1 MSRTFGDRR
10 REGTILASSKLL
22 TASAGL
28 LSASSS
34 WGRVRVPW
42 SRRPLRLISALIT
55 RPRLLPTRPGFRRR
69 SSPGSIGRSAVGA
82 TARPG
87 GALKGDRAP
96 LLGLPLLPARSVP
109 PARWGPPRPGC
120 RPPKLAA
127 PTGAVP
133 LLFAPRLRLDRLST
147 GEATLS
153 ARTTFAAP
161 SAGSRPDRDD
171 PAPGLVAPS
180 FALPRRLAPADR
192 PCVTRTRS
200 PYRDGLV
207 PAPDAPAP
215 PAVPLPSS
223 ASPAPSGR
231 SLPASTPR
239 PPRGGPIGHCTRNL
253 FDWSPRAARHRNTFC
268 PGALRNEGLPS
279 CPTAP
284 FSLRRPRLHLP
295 ATPQGNGFGITRRP
309 RRSIPG
315 REPISALITPTRAD
329 GPSRSERRPVPISA
343 LITPVLR
350 PTPSLDRLHRPRTAA
365 APPCADCPGRRLP
378 VLLSCPVAAV
388 ARSLPGNRL
397 TPRSTLTVGRGIDS
411 APKPEARP
419 LPQPAWSPL
428 SVGRKTPHASRRLSE
443 PIAPKLPHIPR
454 PLADRRRIRSG
465 SGGNRRDLFLPQ
477 PRRQPSPLRRCPS
490 PCAHPR
496 GSDRDRRRSA
506 DAPRHPS
513 LLPRSPDSTPCRKSA
528 RFREPFTPSVAPRRS
543 RFPGRHGSG
552 PAHRGGLHTPANPD
566 RWSTAPVAPGAFPP
580 VPRGPRAAPRSRREA
595 EKTGAVVGAE
605 RREQG
610 CDRSK
615 GDARGLENCRRLETS
630 PDPRYQYTDDP
641 RRPPPPGTDDLDG
654 EPPVRARPHGRGP
667 RPPRSL
673 DEAPRVSHRSHFRA
687 AREALGGL
695 RCPSRRRSRSRT
707 TGRSPSRRPKRV
719 PVTDGSAL
727 RRARPAA
734 RGEGACPR
742 PVGTPR
748 PRAASRGS
756 LTRMHL
762 SDIAD
767 RRGPGSPLRSV
778 ALASTRPAP

>member
-1 MSRTFGDRR
+1 VSDRSL
-10 REGTILASSKLL
+10 LASS
-22 TASAGL
+22 TPSAPSSNAAGQRL
-28 LSASSS
+28 RDHSPSAS
-34 WGRVRVPW
+34 
-42 SRRPLRLISALIT
+42 I
-55 RPRLLPTRPGFRRR
+55 
-69 SSPGSIGRSAVGA
+69 
-82 TARPG
+82 
-87 GALKGDRAP
+87 
-96 LLGLPLLPARSVP
+96 
-109 PARWGPPRPGC
+109 
-120 RPPKLAA
+120 
-127 PTGAVP
+127 
-133 LLFAPRLRLDRLST
+133 
-147 GEATLS
+147 
-153 ARTTFAAP
+153 
-161 SAGSRPDRDD
+161 
-171 PAPGLVAPS
+171 
-180 FALPRRLAPADR
+180 
-192 PCVTRTRS
+192 
-200 PYRDGLV
+200 
-207 PAPDAPAP
+207 
-215 PAVPLPSS
+215 
-223 ASPAPSGR
+223 
-231 SLPASTPR
+231 
-239 PPRGGPIGHCTRNL
+239 H
-253 FDWSPRAARHRNTFC
+253 
-268 PGALRNEGLPS
+268 
-279 CPTAP
+279 
-284 FSLRRPRLHLP
+284 
-295 ATPQGNGFGITRRP
+295 
-309 RRSIPG
+309 
-315 REPISALITPTRAD
+315 
-329 GPSRSERRPVPISA
+329 
-343 LITPVLR
+343 
-350 PTPSLDRLHRPRTAA
+350 
-365 APPCADCPGRRLP
+365 
-378 VLLSCPVAAV
+378 
-388 ARSLPGNRL
+388 
-397 TPRSTLTVGRGIDS
+397 PRSRAYQCTDN
-411 APKPEARP
+411 
-419 LPQPAWSPL
+419 
-428 SVGRKTPHASRRLSE
+428 PHASRRTVPLGAPSGPYQCTDNPGPPPDPVPGSPSPPPNRGCAALRRLPGPSLARPPLFPGRHRE
-443 PIAPKLPHIPR
+443 APALRPRAGVATGVASAPAPPHAALLRGPAWSPVGGGRTNRRAVRHPPFIDPITRYPAR
-454 PLADRRRIRSG
+454 LADPARTQSG
-465 SGGNRRDLFLPQ
+465 PGGNRRGLFLPQ
-477 PRRQPSPLRRCPS
+477 RRRQPSALRRCPS

-496 GSDRDRRRSA
+496 GSDRDRRCSA

-543 RFPGRHGSG
+543 RLPGRHGSG
-552 PAHRGGLHTPANPD
+552 AAHRGGLHTPANPD

-630 PDPRYQYTDDP
+630 PDPRYQCTDDP

-667 RPPRSL
+667 RPPRSP

-719 PVTDGSAL
+719 PVTDGPAL